1 MPEIEIHSSHGEHGN
16 NPLVLPVSMTISI
29 LAVLVAISTLFGH
42 RAHTEE
48 GLVNAQAIDQWAYY
62 QAKNIRLHEVQ
73 AMVDL
78 LGTVTTLDKEK
89 TELLREKYQKEVE
102 RYESDK
108 DDISEKAKE
117 FEKELEV
124 QRKHANFFDAS
135 EGILEIALVI
145 CSLTLLTNQKVF
157 WIAGILIGA
166 SCASAPDASA
176 NTCVQAGLP
185 QTLLAVIASRRIRSS
200 ALATPC
206 FSVTLGTG
214 FA

>member
-29 LAVLVAISTLFGH
+29 LAVLVAMSTLFGH

-73 AMVDL
+73 VMVDL

-108 DDISEKAKE
+108 GDISEKAKE
-117 FEKELEV
+117 FEKELKV

-166 SCASAPDASA
+166 
-176 NTCVQAGLP
+176 VG
-185 QTLLAVIASRRIRSS
+185 VIA
-200 ALATPC
+200 AVA
-206 FSVTLGTG
+206 G
-214 FA
+214 FLVH

>member
-73 AMVDL
+73 VMVDL
-78 LGTVTTLDKEK
+78 LGTVSTLDKEK

-108 DDISEKAKE
+108 GDISEKAKE

-157 WIAGILIGA
+157 WIAGILIGGVGVVA
-166 SCASAPDASA
+166 A
-176 NTCVQAGLP
+176 VAGFL
-185 QTLLAVIASRRIRSS
+185 VH
-200 ALATPC
+200 
-206 FSVTLGTG
+206 
-214 FA
+214 